1 MKINS
6 IKTKREYNI
15 GELAELVV
23 TIDFDT
29 TNPSNKP
36 DGDALY
42 YLICALDKCNG
53 KYHKDLNLMDKM
65 QVLNRLDATITKL
78 DQIRKDLEWLKE
90 KK

>member
-29 TNPSNKP
+29 SNTSDKP

-65 QVLNRLDATITKL
+65 QVLNRLDATMAKL

>member
-6 IKTKREYNI
+6 IKTKREYDI

-29 TNPSNKP
+29 ANTPDKP

-42 YLICALDKCNG
+42 YLICALDKCKG
-53 KYHKDLNLMDKM
+53 KSHKDLDLMDKM
-65 QVLNRLDATITKL
+65 QVLNRLDATIAKL
-78 DQIRKDLEWLKE
+78 NQIRKDLE
-90 KK
+90 